1 MSKKLIRIDLE
12 ESKRKVAGLSG
23 CRRCLFISEYQ
34 TQLEIEKRFADKKGG
49 DRILSRQGCQFQ
61 NSPSCGF
68 RGCISLD
75 LVGQDP
81 QGGLEGRSLLNR
93 HPQPVPMSN
102 YRWRS
107 LIAWV
112 RDP

>member
-49 DRILSRQGCQFQ
+49 DRILSAMQE
-61 NSPSCGF
+61 
-68 RGCISLD
+68 D
-75 LVGQDP
+75 
-81 QGGLEGRSLLNR
+81 GLQTDSADYSIDTLNR
-93 HPQPVPMSN
+93 YQC
-102 YRWRS
+102 RTTDG
-107 LIAWV
+107 
-112 RDP
+112 DP